1 MEEITMI
8 YTLRVTSLLLVA
20 LALVPAGAHLFAMV
34 NKFHLDR
41 AEYLISQRA
50 YDGWSLFSIVIVA
63 ALVSTL
69 TLAIQLN
76 RSGEPYWLVATAFL
90 CIAATQVIFWLF
102 TFPANKATQN
112 WTVLPEGWEM
122 LRHQWEYSH
131 AASAILNF
139 VALLFL
145 LLSIVRTD

>member
-1 MEEITMI
+1 MEEIAMI
-8 YTLRVTSLLLVA
+8 YTLRLTSLLLVA
-20 LALVPAGAHLFAMV
+20 LALVPAGAHLFAMA

-50 YDGWSLFSIVIVA
+50 YDGWSLFAIVVIG
-63 ALVSTL
+63 ALASTL
-69 TLAIQLN
+69 ALSIWLD
-76 RSGEPYWLVATAFL
+76 RSGEPYGLVATAFL

-112 WTVLPEGWEM
+112 WTVLPGDWET
-122 LRHQWEYSH
+122 LRNQWEYSH

-139 VALLFL
+139 GALFAL
-145 LLSIVRTD
+145 LLSLLGKD